1 LVSKKTNKE
10 IIMSSK
16 LIQEINKDINICNIM
31 IRDIQKK
38 ALQLEEE
45 IIRLE
50 NEKIEKNK

>member
-1 LVSKKTNKE
+1 
-10 IIMSSK
+10 MSSK